1 MMTEEAKKKH
11 DEKEAR
17 IRATIALQE
26 PDRVP
31 VQVSGSIYAVAQTGH
46 TMAEVVYDE
55 SMEAMKEA
63 MFWYQDTFEPDTAM
77 GAEQLAGQ
85 GRALEIIAPTF
96 IDWPGRPGNKLD
108 DNSLMQFIEFE
119 VLEDEDFEFFF
130 SDRTGWE
137 MKKSMPLLAG
147 FAAPLKD
154 LKIPLSHRGTMM
166 DIIRSFAKPE
176 VRQLV
181 DQCVWLNDF
190 FKENARRRAEV
201 NRAAVERGFPTFGGG
216 KAMVA
221 FDEYSDTLRGTL
233 ASLMDLYERPED
245 VERFIDEYHPQ
256 MIDEIKHMNPDGKKT
271 GKFVNMTLHKGL
283 DGFMSDEYYV
293 KYYWRYLQEIIQ
305 TIVDVGMIP
314 YVFCEGKYLTRVQHL
329 KDIPKGKVVYK
340 FEDTPMELAKEVV
353 GDVACIT
360 GGFDNTLLSYGTVQ
374 QVEDAC
380 KKMIDVCA
388 PGGGFI
394 FQTKSSLIDTC
405 KPENVEAMFR
415 TVRDYG
421 RY

>member
-63 MFWYQDTFEPDTAM
+63 MFWYQDTFDPDTAM

-181 DQCVWLNDF
+181 DQCVWLEEF

-201 NRAAVERGFPTFGGG
+201 NRAAVERGFPSFGGG

-256 MIDEIKHMNPDGKKT
+256 MIGEIKHMNPDGKKT

-305 TIVDVGMIP
+305 TIP